1 MKPPLLISDSGP
13 IISLALLDQLELLTR
28 LFDDVR
34 IPSAVWEE
42 LTEIRFSHDFSK
54 IAAFFQSRVIKI
66 ERENYLFPLAVDYGE
81 SEAMLLY
88 KQMQATCLLIDDKK
102 ARMVVEEL
110 GIVCIGT
117 LGLLY
122 RAKERGV
129 IGELRPLFVTL
140 LRNNR
145 YYAISILNAI
155 LEKAQESLIVM

>member
-66 ERENYLFPLAVDYGE
+66 ERENYDR
-81 SEAMLLY
+81 LY
-88 KQMQATCLLIDDKK
+88 EHAAAALSNALCSFK
-102 ARMVVEEL
+102 
-110 GIVCIGT
+110 
-117 LGLLY
+117 
-122 RAKERGV
+122 
-129 IGELRPLFVTL
+129 
-140 LRNNR
+140 
-145 YYAISILNAI
+145 LNLSKNQYI
-155 LEKAQESLIVM
+155 K